1 MKHYDILK
9 MKSYYNYFYLNLFEK
24 EIETS
29 WICGNEKFIW
39 FTYMT
44 EKMKCSYIWKKMK
57 YSYIWKKKMKSWYI
71 WKRKWYIIMFWE
83 WNFYQIW
90 VNFEKLL
97 RVYIIMYVR
106 LSTYIMR
113 RMSTLFELHI
123 QCIRNILRC

>member
-44 EKMKCSYIWKKMK
+44 EKWNVLIFERKWNIL
-57 YSYIWKKKMKSWYI
+57 IFE
-71 WKRKWYIIMFWE
+71 KRKWK
-83 WNFYQIW
+83 
-90 VNFEKLL
+90 VDVFEKEND
-97 RVYIIMYVR
+97 
-106 LSTYIMR
+106 
-113 RMSTLFELHI
+113 TL
-123 QCIRNILRC
+123 